1 MPIADKVELEGF
13 LKAYPDVQMLEAM
26 IPDMNG
32 ILRCK
37 RIHQREF
44 GALFEG
50 GIKSPKSLPL
60 ITSKG
65 GLSDDLSVDSFAGDP
80 DQLVRPVSGTLAPVP
95 WLNSTTAQVL
105 LTCATLEG
113 EPSWVDPRN
122 VLDGVLDQFR
132 ALKLKPVVATEM
144 EFYLIAAGDGETPR
158 PLLTKIPGTGL
169 DQLGT
174 QYCVAEDLWQFDAF
188 LNDVR
193 EACELQNVPLTVMQ
207 TEFSPGQ
214 WEINTHHVDDPLIAC
229 DHAMLLK
236 RIVKGVAMKHGFSA
250 CFMAKPFAEI
260 AGSGLHIHASLYDEH
275 GENVFGNPQSTQ
287 TPAISDTL
295 RHAIG
300 GLAETMADSMAVF
313 APNANS
319 YRRFVPGTYAPVSP
333 TWGYNH
339 RDVAL
344 RIPVSGAKD
353 CRVEHRVA
361 GADANPYLVMAMVLG
376 GIHHGI
382 SNQCDPGPWV
392 SEMTELPK
400 QEPQLPQRWEAAL
413 DRFRSSELVPKYLGK
428 EYSEIFA
435 RMRQSEC
442 NSYHAAVPNLDY
454 AWYLRSV

>member
-1 MPIADKVELEGF
+1 MPIADQAELEGF

-26 IPDMNG
+26 MPDMNG

-37 RIHQREF
+37 RIHRREF
-44 GALFEG
+44 GPLFNG
-50 GIKSPKSLPL
+50 GIKSAKCLPL

-65 GLSDDLSVDSFAGDP
+65 GISDDLTVTSFAGDP
-80 DQLVRPVSGTLAPVP
+80 DQLVRPVSGTLAAVP
-95 WLNSTTAQVL
+95 WLNPSIAQVL
-105 LTCATLEG
+105 LSCATLEG
-113 EPSWVDPRN
+113 EPSWVDCRN
-122 VLDGVLDQFR
+122 VLDSVLEQFR
-132 ALKLKPVVATEM
+132 ELKLKPVVATEL

-158 PLLTKIPGTGL
+158 PLLTKIPGTSL

-174 QYCVAEDLWQFDAF
+174 QYCVAEDLWQFDDF
-188 LNDVR
+188 LTDVR
-193 EACELQNVPLTVMQ
+193 EACEIQSVPLTVIQ

-214 WEINTHHVDDPLIAC
+214 WEINTHHVDDPLVAC

-236 RIVKGVAMKHGFSA
+236 RIIKGVAMKHGFSA
-250 CFMAKPFAEI
+250 CFMAKPFADI
-260 AGSGLHIHASLYDEH
+260 AGSGLHIHASLYDEQ
-275 GENVFGNPQSTQ
+275 GENVFSDPSSSA

-295 RHAIG
+295 KHAIG
-300 GLAETMADSMAVF
+300 GLAQTMADAMAVF

-361 GADANPYLVMAMVLG
+361 GADANPYLVMALVLG
-376 GIHHGI
+376 GIHHGMT
-382 SNQCDPGPWV
+382 QHCDPGPWIP
-392 SEMTELPK
+392 ELTELPE

-413 DRFRSSELVPKYLGK
+413 DRFRASEIMPRYLGW
-428 EYSEIFA
+428 EYADIFA
-435 RMRQSEC
+435 KMRQSEC
-442 NSYHAAVPNLDY
+442 NSYHAAVPDLDY

>member
-1 MPIADKVELEGF
+1 MPIADKIELEVF
-13 LKAYPDVQMLEAM
+13 LEAYPDIQMLEAM
-26 IPDMNG
+26 IPDMSG

-37 RIHQREF
+37 RIHRRELDTLF
-44 GALFEG
+44 GG

-65 GLSDDLSVDSFAGDP
+65 GLSDDLSLDSFAGDP
-80 DQLVRPVSGTLAPVP
+80 DQLMRPVSGTLADVP
-95 WLNSTTAQVL
+95 WLSSSIGQVL

-169 DQLGT
+169 DQPGT
-174 QYCVAEDLWQFDAF
+174 QYCVAEDLWQFDEF
-188 LNDVR
+188 LNDVL

-214 WEINTHHVDDPLIAC
+214 WEINTHHVDDPLVAC

-236 RIVKGVAMKHGFSA
+236 RIVKGVAIKHGFSA

-260 AGSGLHIHASLYDEH
+260 AGSGLHIHASLYNEH
-275 GENVFGNPQSTQ
+275 GENVFSDPQSTQ

-319 YRRFVPGTYAPVSP
+319 YRRFVPGSYAPVSP

-344 RIPVSGAKD
+344 RIPVSGAND

-392 SEMTELPK
+392 PERTELPEQK
-400 QEPQLPQRWEAAL
+400 PQLPQRWEAAL
-413 DRFRSSELVPKYLGK
+413 DRFKSSELAPRYLGK
-428 EYSEIFA
+428 EYADVFA
-435 RMRQSEC
+435 KMRESEC
-442 NSYHAAVPNLDY
+442 NSYHAAVPNTDY
-454 AWYLRSV
+454 AWYLKSV